1 VGFFIVHFRSSKMS
15 DQALEQS
22 PQDKVMAMLDEV
34 TDDESINLDAEV
46 EQIEEEDEPTE
57 LSDEDTN
64 DDNEEEDSV
73 DEESQDE
80 DESDTEDSDEQPKS
94 LKIKV
99 NGEELEKPLD
109 EVIALAQQGLDYTKK
124 TQEVAEQRKALEEY
138 AQTVKVQEEV
148 FMQQVQLQQALIGD
162 VAQLTAVDKQLAA
175 FNDVNWQELSDNDFV
190 EAQKLFFTYNQLQQQ
205 RGQLA
210 TELEAKAQQIQQTQA
225 AKMQERIAQGKEI
238 LAKEIPNWS
247 RETTQELMTV
257 GKEYGF
263 TDDELGTIID
273 PRHVKVLHDAMQWRK
288 LQKNSV
294 AKNKV
299 SQAKP
304 VVKPGAKDTKQ
315 EATSATRQTREQLRK
330 TGKSDYAQKL
340 IENMI

>member
-1 VGFFIVHFRSSKMS
+1 MS

-22 PQDKVMAMLDEV
+22 PQDKLMAMLDEV
-34 TDDESINLDAEV
+34 SDDESINLDAPDEEQLDNV
-46 EQIEEEDEPTE
+46 ENTEE
-57 LSDEDTN
+57 L
-64 DDNEEEDSV
+64 EESET
-73 DEESQDE
+73 EESQETD
-80 DESDTEDSDEQPKS
+80 DDTEDEELEAEENDESEDSENEQPKS
-94 LKIKV
+94 VKLKV

-138 AQTVKVQEEV
+138 AQTVQVQEQV

-162 VAQLTAVDKQLAA
+162 VAQLTAIDKQLSA

-210 TELEAKAQQIQQTQA
+210 TELEAKAQQIQQTQS
-225 AKMQERIAQGKEI
+225 AKMQEKIAQGKEI

-247 RETTQELMTV
+247 RETTQELMSV

-263 TDDELGTIID
+263 SDDELGTIID

-315 EATSATRQTREQLRK
+315 EATSANRQVREQLRK
-330 TGKSDYAQKL
+330 TGKSDLAQKL

>member
-1 VGFFIVHFRSSKMS
+1 MS

-34 TDDESINLDAEV
+34 SDDEILNQALE
-46 EQIEEEDEPTE
+46 EQIDEQDPDEVDESESEESQE
-57 LSDEDTN
+57 TN
-64 DDNEEEDSV
+64 DD
-73 DEESQDE
+73 SQDE
-80 DESDTEDSDEQPKS
+80 EPETEEDDEPEDSENEQPKS
-94 LKIKV
+94 LKLKV
-99 NGEELEKPLD
+99 NGEELDKPID

-225 AKMQERIAQGKEI
+225 AKMQEKIAQGKEI

-247 RETTQELMTV
+247 RETTQELMTF

-263 TDDELGTIID
+263 SDDELGTIID

-315 EATSATRQTREQLRK
+315 EATSANRQVREQLRK
-330 TGKSDYAQKL
+330 TGKSDLAQKL

>member
-1 VGFFIVHFRSSKMS
+1 MS

-22 PQDKVMAMLDEV
+22 PQEKLMAMLDEV
-34 TDDESINLDAEV
+34 PDEQEALQA
-46 EQIEEEDEPTE
+46 IEEQLDDVEDTE
-57 LSDEDTN
+57 ELEESETEESQETDEDTEDEEPEAEEN
-64 DDNEEEDSV
+64 DESEDS
-73 DEESQDE
+73 EN
-80 DESDTEDSDEQPKS
+80 EQPKS
-94 LKIKV
+94 VKLKV

-138 AQTVKVQEEV
+138 AQTVKVQEET
-148 FMQQVQLQQALIGD
+148 FMQQVQLQNALIGD
-162 VAQLTAVDKQLAA
+162 VAELTAVDKQLAQ

-190 EAQKLFFTYNQLQQQ
+190 EAQKLFFTFNQLQQK
-205 RGQLA
+205 RSTLA
-210 TELEAKAQQIQQTQA
+210 TELEAKAQQVQQNQA
-225 AKMQERIAQGKEI
+225 KRMQEQIERGKEI

-247 RETTQELMTV
+247 RETTQELITI
-257 GKEYGF
+257 GKDYGF

-294 AKNKV
+294 VKNKV

-315 EATSATRQTREQLRK
+315 EATSAKRQVRDQLRK
-330 TGKSDYAQKL
+330 TGKSDLAQKL
-340 IENMI
+340 IEDMI

>member
-1 VGFFIVHFRSSKMS
+1 MS

-80 DESDTEDSDEQPKS
+80 DESDTEDSNEQPKS

>member
-1 VGFFIVHFRSSKMS
+1 MS

-22 PQDKVMAMLDEV
+22 PQDKLMAMLDEV
-34 TDDESINLDAEV
+34 SDDESINLDEPEEEQLDEV
-46 EQIEEEDEPTE
+46 EEPEEEAEQSEELEGDDEEPTE
-57 LSDEDTN
+57 DEEVEADEDS
-64 DDNEEEDSV
+64 E
-73 DEESQDE
+73 
-80 DESDTEDSDEQPKS
+80 EQPKS
-94 LKIKV
+94 LKLKI

-138 AQTVKVQEEV
+138 AQTVQVQEQV
-148 FMQQVQLQQALIGD
+148 FMQQVQLQNALIGD
-162 VAQLTAVDKQLAA
+162 VAELTAVDKQLAQ

-190 EAQKLFFTYNQLQQQ
+190 EAQKLFFTFNQLQQK
-205 RGQLA
+205 RSTLA
-210 TELEAKAQQIQQTQA
+210 TELEAKAQQVQQTQA
-225 AKMQERIAQGKEI
+225 KRMQEQIERGKEI

-247 RETTQELMTV
+247 RETTQELITI
-257 GKEYGF
+257 GKDYGF

>member
-1 VGFFIVHFRSSKMS
+1 MS

-22 PQDKVMAMLDEV
+22 PQEKLMAMLDV
-34 TDDESINLDAEV
+34 SDDEAINLDEPEEQLEQEEV
-46 EQIEEEDEPTE
+46 PEEEAEEESEEPEGEDEEPTE
-57 LSDEDTN
+57 DE
-64 DDNEEEDSV
+64 EVEVEEDS
-73 DEESQDE
+73 E
-80 DESDTEDSDEQPKS
+80 EQPKS
-94 LKIKV
+94 LKLKV

-138 AQTVKVQEEV
+138 AQTVKVQEET
-148 FMQQVQLQQALIGD
+148 FLQQVQLQNALIGD
-162 VAQLTAVDKQLAA
+162 VAELTAVDKQLAQ

-190 EAQKLFFTYNQLQQQ
+190 EAQKLFFTFNQLQQK
-205 RGQLA
+205 RSTLA
-210 TELEAKAQQIQQTQA
+210 TELEAKAQQVQQSQA
-225 AKMQERIAQGKEI
+225 KRMQEQIERGKEI

-247 RETTQELMTV
+247 RETTQELITI
-257 GKEYGF
+257 GKDYGF

-294 AKNKV
+294 VKNKV

-315 EATSATRQTREQLRK
+315 EATSAKRQVRDALRK
-330 TGKSDYAQKL
+330 TGKSDLAQKL
-340 IENMI
+340 IEDMI

>member
-1 VGFFIVHFRSSKMS
+1 MS

-22 PQDKVMAMLDEV
+22 PQEKLMAMLDEV
-34 TDDESINLDAEV
+34 PDEALEAMDAIEEQLDESGA
-46 EQIEEEDEPTE
+46 EDELP
-57 LSDEDTN
+57 DEAEA
-64 DDNEEEDSV
+64 DDGEEEDSA

-80 DESDTEDSDEQPKS
+80 EESDTEDSEEQPKS
-94 LKIKV
+94 LRLKV
-99 NGEELEKPLD
+99 NGEELEKPLE

-138 AQTVKVQEEV
+138 AQTIKVQEQE
-148 FMQQVQLQQALIGD
+148 FQQQVQLNQALIGD
-162 VAQLTAVDKQLAA
+162 IAKLQAVDNQLAQ
-175 FNDVNWQELSDNDFV
+175 FNDVNWQELSDTDFV
-190 EAQKLFFTYNQLQQQ
+190 EAQKLFFTFNQLQQQ
-205 RGQLA
+205 RSALA
-210 TELEAKAQQIQQTQA
+210 TDLVQKQTTLQQQQAQAI
-225 AKMQERIAQGKEI
+225 QERVEKGKEI

-247 RETTQELMTV
+247 RETSQEIIST

-263 TDDELGTIID
+263 TDDELGMIVD

-294 AKNKV
+294 VKNKV

-315 EATSATRQTREQLRK
+315 EATSAKRQVRDALRK
-330 TGKSDYAQKL
+330 TGKSDLAQKL
-340 IENMI
+340 IEDMI

>member
-1 VGFFIVHFRSSKMS
+1 MS